1 MSQFFFYIIYIII
14 GEFMK
19 NTLLV
24 NLYAGPGAGK
34 STGAA
39 YIFAKLKMAGVDC
52 EYVSE
57 YAKDRVWQEDQFPLQ
72 HCQLYVTGKQCLKIY
87 RLLGKVD
94 VIVTD
99 SPIAVGAMYTTEKP
113 YQDVCLYEAKKYKN
127 TYNLFV
133 NRFKPY
139 NQNGRNQTEEEAKE
153 IDRKIKA
160 FLTDNNLEFKEIN
173 GTEEGYNAIVKD
185 IIERLGK

>member
-1 MSQFFFYIIYIII
+1 
-14 GEFMK
+14 MK

-39 YIFAKLKMAGVDC
+39 YIFAKLKMAGIDS

-57 YAKDRVWQEDQFPLQ
+57 YAKDRVWQGDQFVLQ
-72 HCQLYVTGKQCLKIY
+72 HCQLYVTGKQCLKVA

-99 SPIAVGAMYTTEKP
+99 SPIAIGAMYTDEKP

-127 TYNLFV
+127 TFNIFVDRRKDYN
-133 NRFKPY
+133 P
-139 NQNGRNQTEEEAKE
+139 NGRNQTEEEARN
-153 IDRKIKA
+153 IDQRILDFLNDNGIEYTRVDGNVAGYDQVVENIAKILRNK
-160 FLTDNNLEFKEIN
+160 
-173 GTEEGYNAIVKD
+173 
-185 IIERLGK
+185 

>member
-1 MSQFFFYIIYIII
+1 
-14 GEFMK
+14 MK
-19 NTLLV
+19 STLLV

>member
-1 MSQFFFYIIYIII
+1 
-14 GEFMK
+14 MK

-72 HCQLYVTGKQCLKIY
+72 HCQLYVTGKQCLKIV

-94 VIVTD
+94 VVVTD
-99 SPIAVGAMYTTEKP
+99 SPIAIGAMFTTEKP
-113 YQDVCLYEAKKYKN
+113 YQDVCIYEAKKYKN

-185 IIERLGK
+185 IIERMGK

>member
-1 MSQFFFYIIYIII
+1 
-14 GEFMK
+14 MK

-72 HCQLYVTGKQCLKIY
+72 HCQLYVTGKQCLKIT

-94 VIVTD
+94 VVVTD
-99 SPIAVGAMYTTEKP
+99 SPIAIGAMYNKRKTIPGCVYLRSKEL
-113 YQDVCLYEAKKYKN
+113 QKY
-127 TYNLFV
+127 L
-133 NRFKPY
+133 
-139 NQNGRNQTEEEAKE
+139 
-153 IDRKIKA
+153 
-160 FLTDNNLEFKEIN
+160 
-173 GTEEGYNAIVKD
+173 
-185 IIERLGK
+185 

>member
-1 MSQFFFYIIYIII
+1 MFEDY
-14 GEFMK
+14 
-19 NTLLV
+19 
-24 NLYAGPGAGK
+24 P
-34 STGAA
+34 
-39 YIFAKLKMAGVDC
+39 FAWQGRRCCDRFSDC
-52 EYVSE
+52 
-57 YAKDRVWQEDQFPLQ
+57 
-72 HCQLYVTGKQCLKIY
+72 Y
-87 RLLGKVD
+87 RCD
-94 VIVTD
+94 VHNR
-99 SPIAVGAMYTTEKP
+99 KP
-113 YQDVCLYEAKKYKN
+113 YKDVCIYEAKKYKN

-139 NQNGRNQTEEEAKE
+139 NPNGRNQTEEEAKE